1 MFCPCSALVAFMC
14 WTGNSM
20 IHMNNL
26 LSYCWLVDARISASE
41 KDLLVKEGRGEMS
54 KKLRKTHLI
63 VSRKVFLSL
72 ISSGIRARILLR
84 ATDFLFNSWKGSS
97 VLLERYSIPESIIKR
112 RTSQCTW
119 LTLDDEQWDNIIFQ
133 IIFFF

>member
-1 MFCPCSALVAFMC
+1 
-14 WTGNSM
+14 
-20 IHMNNL
+20 
-26 LSYCWLVDARISASE
+26 
-41 KDLLVKEGRGEMS
+41 MS

-119 LTLDDEQWDNIIFQ
+119 LTLDDEQWDNIILGSNSLLKF
-133 IIFFF
+133 IFSKKATKI